1 LEGPQWADIGYGQ
14 GTNADAAWA
23 RLERKRMEKRRFKR
37 VLFRTEA
44 MVQYGDKTF
53 TGEVADLSLRG
64 MFVKSPHEIPL
75 GETVKAKIFLSG
87 STSELSIQVDG
98 TIVRHQGENGFGIQ
112 FHEMDVDSFVHL
124 RNIVI
129 YNSGDAAQVMEEF
142 MDFMKP
148 TRQSDPG

>member
-1 LEGPQWADIGYGQ
+1 
-14 GTNADAAWA
+14 
-23 RLERKRMEKRRFKR
+23 MEKRRFKR

-44 MVQYGDKTF
+44 IVQHGDKTF

-64 MFVKSPHEIPL
+64 MFVKSARVIPL
-75 GETVKAKIFLSG
+75 GETVKARILLSG

-98 TIVRHQGENGFGIQ
+98 TVVRHQQQDGFGIQ

-124 RNIVI
+124 RNVVI
-129 YNSGDAAQVMEEF
+129 YNSGDPSQVMEEF

-148 TRQSDPG
+148 TFQSDSDQSE

>member
-1 LEGPQWADIGYGQ
+1 
-14 GTNADAAWA
+14 
-23 RLERKRMEKRRFKR
+23 MEKRRFKR

-44 MVQYGDKTF
+44 IVQYGDQTF

-64 MFVKSPHEIPL
+64 MLVKSSRMIPL
-75 GETVKAKIFLSG
+75 GETVKAKILLSG

-98 TIVRHQGENGFGIQ
+98 TVVRHQEREGFGIQ

-124 RNIVI
+124 RNVVI
-129 YNSGDAAQVMEEF
+129 YNSGDPAQVMEEF

-148 TRQSDPG
+148 TPPNE